1 MPLTNFE
8 RMLQLAD
15 EIFDTKSDPEQLDVN
30 EDVLNRLKQLHPASV
45 TEKAN
50 ENGPIAWILLIPTT
64 RKLMESFLSGE
75 ISEKELF
82 YLTHPGT
89 QFDCIYLCSAMV
101 LSEFRKKGITTDLTT
116 VAIMNISQT
125 HKIEALFVW
134 AFSQEGKLSAQKI
147 AAQLNLPLFEKL

>member
-1 MPLTNFE
+1 MSLTNFE

-45 TEKAN
+45 SEKAN
-50 ENGPIAWILLIPTT
+50 GNGPIAWILLIPTT
-64 RKLMESFLSGE
+64 RALMESFLSNE

-82 YLTHPGT
+82 YLTHPST
-89 QFDCIYLCSAMV
+89 QFNCIYLCSAMV
-101 LSEFRKKGITTDLTT
+101 LSEFRKKGITTELTT
-116 VAIMNISQT
+116 AAVNEINKT
-125 HKIEALFVW
+125 NKIEALFVW
-134 AFSQEGKLSAQKI
+134 AFSEEGKLSAQKI